1 MRDLVRPARPNAE
14 STNFLM
20 QERLELAQE
29 DARDARVV
37 VVPEEIFE
45 KEVEVVEPDA
55 GAGTGPDEAFEG
67 VSAVV
72 WSDVGGVGKAQKA

>member
-1 MRDLVRPARPNAE
+1 MILDLALE
-14 STNFLM
+14 HK
-20 QERLELAQE
+20 RLELAQE
-29 DARDARVV
+29 DAPDARIA